1 MKEIKVTSWEE
12 CQSELKKIEKYRND
26 LCQEKSTYVSKLLYR
41 GHANYKWHLTTTIE
55 RFASN
60 DLSVESYYRK
70 ISVAKS
76 QIETLT
82 EKIWE
87 IPNFNDFRTWL
98 DSFDMFMKEKLPG
111 YEYMIYLRHNGFPS
125 PLLDWTR
132 SPFIAAY
139 FAFENIPPTTEYVS
153 LYVYLEHAGQGK
165 SHEGSKP
172 LISSLGPYVTTHR
185 RHWLQQSEY
194 TICTIKDGND
204 LRYAYHEDV
213 FSEIS
218 EPQDLLWKI
227 VIPASESLKALH
239 DLDKMNINAFS
250 LIGSEEGLIKT
261 VAMREFHL
269 RNIFP

>member
-12 CQSELKKIEKYRND
+12 CQRELKKIEKDRND
-26 LCQEKSTYVSKLLYR
+26 LCRENSTYVSPLLYR
-41 GHANYKWHLTTTIE
+41 GHANCTWHLTTTLE
-55 RFASN
+55 RFTSN
-60 DLSVESYYRK
+60 DLTVESYYMK
-70 ISVAKS
+70 ISNAKS

-87 IPNFNDFRTWL
+87 IPNLKNFGTWL
-98 DSFDMFMKEKLPG
+98 ESDEMFMKDKLPG

-153 LYVYLEHAGQGK
+153 LYVYLEYAGQGK

-172 LISSLGPYVTTHR
+172 LISSLGPNVTTHR

-194 TICTIKDGND
+194 TICTIKDGSD
-204 LRYAYHEDV
+204 FRYACHDDV

-218 EPQDLLWKI
+218 ESQDLLWKI
-227 VIPASESLKALH
+227 VVPASESLKALH
-239 DLDKMNINAFS
+239 DLDKMNINPFS
-250 LIGSEEGLIKT
+250 LIGSEESLIKT
-261 VAMREFHL
+261 VAVREFYL
-269 RNIFP
+269 TKNFS